1 MENKAAAGGLF
12 ESDSRLRD
20 LGIFLERPGER
31 GIEGDG
37 VGMRQAKR
45 AGVPMPRLAAVCQV
59 LEALDGRRH

>member
-1 MENKAAAGGLF
+1 MENEAAAGGLF

-37 VGMRQAKR
+37 VGMRQTKR
-45 AGVPMPRLAAVCQV
+45 AGDRG
-59 LEALDGRRH
+59 E